1 MTELKWTIDTI
12 RIVLFS
18 NKKFN
23 FKKNEWSKIIT
34 GLDISNEMTQE
45 ENGIKKQY
53 IEITKL
59 DENRQFNLV
68 YLEEQNAIDLQLV
81 FERDEN
87 TYSYDE
93 ISKNIEYFF
102 DKTQKLFNI
111 LDQDIIRIGNVV
123 ELSIEIDDEKTG
135 CNLLKKNIPYFQNI
149 EDDLDEIHFR
159 INKSYMNENIKI
171 NQVIQYANGQK
182 MSLVIDPQMGIP
194 KANLQKNI
202 LMNIDVNTDAAH
214 KSKLNLQSINFS
226 LQNSVLAIIK
236 SGGTYAS

>member
-18 NKKFN
+18 NKKFH

-102 DKTQKLFNI
+102 EKTQKLFNI

-159 INKSYMNENIKI
+159 INKSYINENIKI

-214 KSKLNLQSINFS
+214 KSKLNLQNINLSI
-226 LQNSVLAIIK
+226 QNSVLAIIK